1 MRGIGRGH
9 ARPLTPAIFC
19 PRDVPGWFQEQRYQ
33 AGHGDAWKEPASTFR
48 ITAVSPRRTPEG
60 NGSSRW
66 ESSRVRVGD
75 FTWRKKMRPSL
86 SGNSAAT
93 VGQAMRVRLS
103 RRKWTRPTVGA
114 RITYAPQFEHPTV
127 AEIRIS
133 KNRRETPLAL
143 ALTCARPLV
152 RLTVSLPASGFQQSR
167 RIALRLYFLSGV
179 GRHLQ
184 LLDLFFPVGT
194 GGAYRDSSAIG
205 KTSQEIFVSP
215 FRCRVFRF

>member
-66 ESSRVRVGD
+66 ESSRVRAGD

-114 RITYAPQFEHPTV
+114 RITYALQFEHPTA

-133 KNRRETPLAL
+133 KNRREPTFSFSLLPSPGASYGFV
-143 ALTCARPLV
+143 ASE
-152 RLTVSLPASGFQQSR
+152 RLPTIPQNSLET
-167 RIALRLYFLSGV
+167 
-179 GRHLQ
+179 
-184 LLDLFFPVGT
+184 LFSLGCGPTFAV
-194 GGAYRDSSAIG
+194 A
-205 KTSQEIFVSP
+205 
-215 FRCRVFRF
+215 